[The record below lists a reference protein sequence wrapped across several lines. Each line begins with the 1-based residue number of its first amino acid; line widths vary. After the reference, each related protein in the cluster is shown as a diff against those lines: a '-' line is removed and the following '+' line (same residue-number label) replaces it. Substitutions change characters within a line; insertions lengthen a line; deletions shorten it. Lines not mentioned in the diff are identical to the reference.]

1 MAMSS
6 INLSVKLDISRI
18 ITPGHPVRSDGRA
31 VDLYSDAQEDNE
43 VNEYFVIDQNGSPC
57 GIVRNC

>member
-43 VNEYFVIDQNGSPC
+43 VNGTLSSTRTEAPAA
-57 GIVRNC
+57 